1 MTLDRLLFTA
11 AIPFEAARS
20 VGVLPD
26 GHRARRLHGHSFIA
40 KVRAE
45 LPNQWAA
52 FTGDEVDRLRARL
65 ATAVSPLDYQ
75 SLNETVQQPTDENLA
90 RWLRRRLDVPGVDTI
105 GLQSTAHQGV
115 DLDASEHAHLW
126 RRYSLQSAHRLP
138 HVPAGHQCGRMH
150 GHGFEILLHADQD
163 LGSKPLGTD
172 YDLIDELW
180 APIDVE
186 LNHACLND
194 VPGLENPTSE
204 LIAAWIWNRL
214 KPALPEL
221 SWVTVYE
228 TAQCGANYDGN
239 RYRIWKE
246 MTLDSSLALK
256 RAPVDDHRRR
266 IHGHTY
272 TLRLHLH
279 APLDTVMGWTVDFG
293 DVKTMFGPVFKRID
307 HQPLHELPGLE
318 DPDSAS
324 IAQWIRREVAED
336 LPAVDRIDLYET
348 RGCGVILSWG
358 GADIA
363 LPI

>member
-1 MTLDRLLFTA
+1 
-11 AIPFEAARS
+11 
-20 VGVLPD
+20 
-26 GHRARRLHGHSFIA
+26 
-40 KVRAE
+40 
-45 LPNQWAA
+45 
-52 FTGDEVDRLRARL
+52 
-65 ATAVSPLDYQ
+65 
-75 SLNETVQQPTDENLA
+75 
-90 RWLRRRLDVPGVDTI
+90 
-105 GLQSTAHQGV
+105 
-115 DLDASEHAHLW
+115 
-126 RRYSLQSAHRLP
+126 
-138 HVPAGHQCGRMH
+138 MH

-180 APIDVE
+180 APIDAE

-246 MTLDSSLALK
+246 MTLDSSLALR
-256 RAPVDDHRRR
+256 RAPVDDQRRR

-279 APLDTVMGWTVDFG
+279 APLDAVMGWTVDFG
-293 DVKTMFGPVFKRID
+293 DVKELFLPVFKRID

-324 IAQWIRREVAED
+324 IARWIRGEVAGN
-336 LPAVDRIDLYET
+336 LPEVDRIDLYET

>member
-1 MTLDRLLFTA
+1 MTLHRLLFTA
-11 AIPFEAARS
+11 AIPFEAARR

-40 KVRAE
+40 KARAE

-52 FTGDEVDRLRARL
+52 FSGDEVDRLRACL
-65 ATAVSPLDYQ
+65 ARAVSPLDYQ
-75 SLNETVQQPTDENLA
+75 SLNEWVDQPTDENLA

-105 GLQSTAHQGV
+105 GMQSTARQGV
-115 DLDASEHAHLW
+115 DLDAAEHAHLW

-180 APIDVE
+180 APIDAE
-186 LNHACLND
+186 LNFACLND

-246 MTLDSSLALK
+246 MTLDSSRALK
-256 RAPVDDHRRR
+256 RAPADDQRRR

-279 APLDTVMGWTVDFG
+279 ASLDAVMGWTVDFG
-293 DVKTMFGPVFKRID
+293 DVKELFIPVFKRID

-324 IAQWIRREVAED
+324 IARWIRREVAED
-336 LPAVDRIDLYET
+336 LPEVDRIDLYET